1 MSCPLTASG
10 PVPTTLSQKARPEGA
25 TVSSHGGAL
34 AAAMA
39 SGCKR
44 TSRKQKEKPKPSASL
59 LPRRVGFTF
68 CWRTGAEELLLCW
81 GRLEKLMFD
90 ASVEPIFFLGNF
102 VLNFLGFTIP
112 TENASELISTPAP
125 TSSLKETKTG

>member
-25 TVSSHGGAL
+25 TVSSHGAAS

-44 TSRKQKEKPKPSASL
+44 TSREAESKRFSSPEESWVHIL
-59 LPRRVGFTF
+59 LEERSRR
-68 CWRTGAEELLLCW
+68 AEEL
-81 GRLEKLMFD
+81 G
-90 ASVEPIFFLGNF
+90 
-102 VLNFLGFTIP
+102 
-112 TENASELISTPAP
+112 
-125 TSSLKETKTG
+125 SLKETKTG